1 MRRNNLDICADILQV
16 SQSGAKKTQIVY
28 KANLN
33 FMIVKKYLGNL
44 IDKGFIEKYDKLY
57 FTTNKGVNFL
67 ESYEEFSLVAGT
79 SDDKIRMVSAHSDVN

>member
-16 SQSGAKKTQIVY
+16 SQSGAKKTHIVY

-33 FMIVKKYLGNL
+33 FMIVKKYLSNL
-44 IDKGFIEKYDKLY
+44 IEKGFIEKNDTLY

-67 ESYEEFSLVAGT
+67 ESYEEFSSVAGGV
-79 SDDKIRMVSAHSDVN
+79 R